1 MENELEIKN
10 NVENIRLIADNIL
23 VGVSLIQEGLIRYI
37 NIRGAEI
44 FGYNKEEILS
54 WKPFEYEKLI
64 HPRDR
69 GFVKNEISKIQERDS
84 FINSRFEFRGIR
96 RDNQEIWLETY
107 LKSIQYNED
116 PANLLTFMDITQK
129 KTTEKNLKKSKNKY
143 QDLVRN
149 ANSIIL
155 KIDVNG
161 RIVFI
166 NEFGRE
172 FFEFNR
178 FELIG
183 KDVVGTILPYTEKAQ
198 NLLNKMLKNISKNP
212 QKYENIINENVTKYG
227 KKVWISWTNK
237 AIKDKDGN
245 IIGIE
250 SVGNNITK
258 RKRAREILKNET
270 KKLEILNQIIISGN
284 QTQSLELLL
293 SKILNSLLNLLDF
306 NGGGIY
312 LTDYKKKK
320 AKLTHYK
327 NLSEDIIERFNNIPI
342 DEDPYNIVFIEGKP
356 LYVQY
361 FREQKQN
368 QVDLNSMATVP
379 IFDNKQIIGA
389 LSVISS
395 DAFDLSK
402 KEKRILQSIGHEI
415 GTIITKL
422 KAEKLVKQN
431 KENLENLFNSLNDF
445 IFVLNGDGKILEV
458 NKTVLERLGYI
469 KKEITSMNVLDL
481 HPQELRDSIKRQ
493 FEKIIKHEEDYCEL
507 PLRTKNGELIEVS
520 TKITHG
526 KWGSSDVIFGISRD
540 MEEKEKWE
548 QKLIESEQKFRSIA
562 ETSFMGIMIIEN
574 RKIKYYN
581 KALMD
586 ILEISEEREF
596 QNKSDFTAF
605 IHSEDRKEWNKNLH
619 NIDLKNQKFNTI
631 FRIKLKW
638 NKIKWVEVF
647 YKKVYYKNSDAEFIT
662 IMDISKRKK
671 AEELIIE
678 EYDRLME
685 LNELRKDIITRISH
699 ELKTPLTTMYGSS
712 QLLLETYRDQM
723 SEDVLEYVEM
733 NHRGCVRLTK
743 LIQNLIDAT
752 ILDSNKMSLSLKDED
767 LVKIIQ
773 NSLDNINEMAKSR
786 NISIDAQIPNEFKY
800 TLDKERIE
808 QAITNILS
816 NAVKNTLPDGT
827 ITVKLTNHDEYVDIS
842 VKDTGIGLTEREKEK
857 IFRKFGKIERYKM
870 DVDLNIEGSGLGLYI
885 SKEIVELH
893 GGEIKAESEGRDKG
907 ATFILRLPIKKQ
919 LK

>member
-1 MENELEIKN
+1 
-10 NVENIRLIADNIL
+10 
-23 VGVSLIQEGLIRYI
+23 
-37 NIRGAEI
+37 
-44 FGYNKEEILS
+44 
-54 WKPFEYEKLI
+54 
-64 HPRDR
+64 
-69 GFVKNEISKIQERDS
+69 
-84 FINSRFEFRGIR
+84 
-96 RDNQEIWLETY
+96 
-107 LKSIQYNED
+107 
-116 PANLLTFMDITQK
+116 
-129 KTTEKNLKKSKNKY
+129 
-143 QDLVRN
+143 
-149 ANSIIL
+149 
-155 KIDVNG
+155 
-161 RIVFI
+161 
-166 NEFGRE
+166 
-172 FFEFNR
+172 
-178 FELIG
+178 G

-198 NLLNKMLKNISKNP
+198 KILNKMLKNISKNP

-250 SVGNNITK
+250 SVGNDITK
-258 RKRAREILKNET
+258 RKRARDILKNET

-284 QTQSLELLL
+284 QTESLELLL

-306 NGGGIY
+306 SGGGIY

-327 NLSEDIIERFNNIPI
+327 NLSDDIIERFNVIPI
-342 DEDPYNIVFIEGKP
+342 DEDPYNIVFIEGNP

-361 FREQKQN
+361 FGEQKQN
-368 QVDLNSMATVP
+368 QIVLNSMATVP

-445 IFVLNGDGKILEV
+445 IFVLDGDGNILEV
-458 NKTVLERLGYI
+458 NKTVLERLGYT

-481 HPQELRDSIKRQ
+481 HPQELRDSTKRQ
-493 FEKIIKHEEDYCEL
+493 FEKIIKREDDYCEL

-520 TKITHG
+520 TKINHG

-540 MEEKEKWE
+540 MEDKEKWE

-581 KALMD
+581 NALMD
-586 ILEISEEREF
+586 ILEISEEREL
-596 QNKSDFTAF
+596 QNESDFSGF
-605 IHSEDRKEWNKNLH
+605 IHSEDREEWLKNLN
-619 NIDLKNQKFNTI
+619 NINSKNHKFNTI
-631 FRIKLKW
+631 FQIKTRW
-638 NKIKWVEVF
+638 DKIKWVEVF
-647 YKKVYYKNSDAEFIT
+647 YKRIYYKKSYSEFIT

-671 AEELIIE
+671 AEKLIIE

-712 QLLLETYRDQM
+712 QLLLETYKDQM

-773 NSLDNINEMAKSR
+773 NSLDNISEMAKSR

-800 TLDKERIE
+800 KLDRERIE

-827 ITVKLTNHDEYVDIS
+827 ITVKLTNDDEYVDIS
-842 VKDTGIGLTEREKEK
+842 VKDTGIGLTDREKEK

-870 DVDLNIEGSGLGLYI
+870 NVDLNIEGSGLGLYI

-893 GGEIKAESEGRDKG
+893 GGEIKAESEGRNKG
-907 ATFILRLPIKKQ
+907 ATFILRLP
-919 LK
+919 LKHQFN

>member
-23 VGVSLIQEGLIRYI
+23 VGVFLIQDSLIRYI

-69 GFVKNEISKIQERDS
+69 GFIKNEISKIQERDS

-107 LKSIQYNED
+107 LKSIQYD
-116 PANLLTFMDITQK
+116 KGPANLLTFIDITQK
-129 KTTEKNLKKSKNKY
+129 KTIEKNLKKSKNKY

-172 FFEFNR
+172 FFKFNR

-198 NLLNKMLKNISKNP
+198 NILNQMLKNISQNP

-250 SVGNNITK
+250 SVGNDITK
-258 RKRAREILKNET
+258 RKRARDILKNET

-306 NGGGIY
+306 GGGGIY

-327 NLSEDIIERFNNIPI
+327 NLSEDIIEGFNNIPI
-342 DEDPYNIVFIEGKP
+342 DEDPYNVVFIEGKP
-356 LYVQY
+356 LYMQC
-361 FREQKQN
+361 FGEQKQN
-368 QVDLNSMATVP
+368 QVNINSMATIP
-379 IFDNKQIIGA
+379 IFDNKKIIGA
-389 LSVISS
+389 LSVIKS
-395 DAFDLSK
+395 DVFDLSK
-402 KEKRILQSIGHEI
+402 KEKRILRSIGHEI

-445 IFVLNGDGKILEV
+445 IFVLDEDGDILEV
-458 NKTVLERLGYI
+458 NKIVLERLGYT

-481 HPQELRDSIKRQ
+481 HPQELRDSTKRQ
-493 FEKIIKHEEDYCEL
+493 FEKIIKQEEDYCKI
-507 PLRTKNGELIEVS
+507 PFKTKNGELIEVS

-526 KWGSSDVIFGISRD
+526 KWGSSDVLFGISHD
-540 MEEKEKWE
+540 MEEKERWE
-548 QKLIESEQKFRSIA
+548 QKLIESEKKFRSIA
-562 ETSFMGIMIIEN
+562 ETSFMGIMIIEYQ
-574 RKIKYYN
+574 KIKYYN

-596 QNKSDFTAF
+596 QNKSDFLAF
-605 IHSEDRKEWNKNLH
+605 IHSEDREQWFKNLN
-619 NIDLKNQKFNTI
+619 NIKKNHKFNTF
-631 FRIKLKW
+631 FRIKTNW
-638 NKIKWVEVF
+638 GEIKWVEVF
-647 YKKVYYKNSDAEFIT
+647 YKKIYYKNSYSEFIT

-671 AEELIIE
+671 AEKLIIE

-712 QLLLETYRDQM
+712 QLLLETYKDQM

-773 NSLDNINEMAKSR
+773 NSLDNISERAKSR

-800 TLDKERIE
+800 KLDRERIE

-827 ITVKLTNHDEYVDIS
+827 ITIKLTKDDECVDIS
-842 VKDTGIGLTEREKEK
+842 VKDTGIGLTDKEKEK

-893 GGEIKAESEGRDKG
+893 GGEIKAESKGRNKG
-907 ATFILRLPIKKQ
+907 ATFILRLP
-919 LK
+919 LKNQFK